1 MTNLDFSTPNVV
13 FAYYLQCESL
23 QKLLNHKQDF
33 SQEIN
38 IFRIVYKIKEK
49 KPVSFGVIK
58 DALFSKEFLEQI
70 D

>member
-23 QKLLNHKQDF
+23 QKLHKQYF

-49 KPVSFGVIK
+49 KTCQFWRNQGCIIFKRVSRTN
-58 DALFSKEFLEQI
+58 
-70 D
+70 

>member
-49 KPVSFGVIK
+49 KNCQFWRNQGCIIFKRVSRTN
-58 DALFSKEFLEQI
+58 
-70 D
+70 

>member
-1 MTNLDFSTPNVV
+1 MTNLDCSTPNVV

-23 QKLLNHKQDF
+23 QKLHKQYF

-49 KPVSFGVIK
+49 KTVSFGVIK